1 MGQCTAKSKRSGE
14 RCKNNA
20 MVGKTVCHI
29 HGGKSL
35 SGPASGTFKTGRYS
49 KFLPARLADRYQE
62 ARSDEE
68 LLSLREEVALID
80 ARMADLLGQVNT
92 GEAGEHWRK
101 LNDLYQFI
109 LRAGRAKDTE
119 GLNTG
124 LTRMGSVLREAS
136 GSYDIWD
143 EVGKLME
150 QRRRL
155 VESER
160 RRYVEM
166 QQVITADRAMLLIS
180 ALVDIVRQ
188 HVDDRGILAAIAVD
202 VGKLITVDVSQGN
215 GRG

>member
-20 MVGKTVCHI
+20 MKGKTVCHI

-35 SGPASGTFKTGRYS
+35 SGPASPSFKTGRYS
-49 KFLPARLADRYQE
+49 KFLPSRLADRYQE
-62 ARSDEE
+62 ARTDDE
-68 LLSLREEVALID
+68 LLSLREEIALLD
-80 ARMADLLGQVNT
+80 ARMADLLGQVST

-109 LRAGRAKDTE
+109 LRAGRSKDTE

-124 LTRMGSVLREAS
+124 MARMGTVLREAKD
-136 GSYDIWD
+136 SYETWD
-143 EVGKLME
+143 EVGKLLE

-188 HVDDRGILAAIAVD
+188 HVDDRSILAAISTD
-202 VGKLITVDVSQGN
+202 VGKLIAVDVPN
-215 GRG
+215 GTGRE